1 MNPRGN
7 TMTKMTFLIPDDLAK
22 AFDKA
27 FEGEDKSAVVASL
40 MRKAVEERQPLRQ
53 PGNFVER
60 MRRIRASGREVTE
73 EEIRRARQELR
84 E

>member
-1 MNPRGN
+1 MN
-7 TMTKMTFLIPDDLAK
+7 FSIPDDVK
-22 AFDKA
+22 AAFNKA
-27 FEGEDKSAVVASL
+27 FEGENKSAVVAAL
-40 MRKAVEERQPLRQ
+40 MRRAVEERERRRRS
-53 PGNFVER
+53 GNFVER